1 MFYRVLSD
9 LCFPE
14 TFWIKLD
21 FNLLCVSV
29 WLRSI
34 HSLKKQTTCDF
45 FTTAAFRLGFSLDS
59 IYQWV
64 SACWVALSWYMSF
77 ICWFHIA
84 FTSREPGRAMLAL
97 RHRAPNW
104 LDIFASPIRAELCT
118 IIVSYLYDQREDL
131 ILPPDIWRLSWCST
145 RVYNFT
151 VRFREIQTPSVA
163 DGSSDD

>member
-1 MFYRVLSD
+1 
-9 LCFPE
+9 
-14 TFWIKLD
+14 
-21 FNLLCVSV
+21 
-29 WLRSI
+29 
-34 HSLKKQTTCDF
+34 
-45 FTTAAFRLGFSLDS
+45 
-59 IYQWV
+59 
-64 SACWVALSWYMSF
+64 
-77 ICWFHIA
+77 
-84 FTSREPGRAMLAL
+84 MLAL

-104 LDIFASPIRAELCT
+104 IDIFASPIRAELCT